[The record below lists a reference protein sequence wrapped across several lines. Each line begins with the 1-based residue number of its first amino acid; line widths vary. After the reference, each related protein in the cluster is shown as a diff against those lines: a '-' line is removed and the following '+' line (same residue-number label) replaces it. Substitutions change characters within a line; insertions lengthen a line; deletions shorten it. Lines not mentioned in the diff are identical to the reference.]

1 MVLNDE
7 QNDRFFDTMD
17 ALLYYVNERFHVVE
31 NFRLEGASPLDD
43 VKSSLVAHTLWEN
56 VEIIDDF
63 VRDYANRLPV
73 KCRELA
79 LSWKSALPGFYTLV
93 RYQSGRALLMN
104 EAGVFS
110 VCGVTYELEGE
121 IGPAPAYVEMVLL
134 PFDDLIVYDGFLQA
148 YDTDRSAAE
157 LQRIQDEFEN
167 RCAKGIALTGP
178 DFMRQA
184 DTFLAEKRDRE
195 LDALLAD
202 VARESERGTEQL
214 PAGFHRG
221 ALAGLSPDERNQAL
235 YAKAAESAADYA
247 PSQREFDR
255 RVRKREPIRAL
266 RDCLMLKTKAELE
279 YVAQALGMGGLSRLR
294 KAEMVEELSA
304 ELPNAPEPL
313 MEVLAIAS
321 DPNYELIRRLAAGG
335 EVTFGAEALTSYWLV
350 WPIEPYAFLFKSGQ
364 TYTALIPDE
373 LKALVRGVD
382 FAELDRIRRQRKQ
395 AYSCVEAC
403 TVLCGVVSIDDAYDQ
418 YRSLVSDVLSREEF
432 EVLLQTVSAFGDAI
446 FDLWTYLPTDYV
458 VHYTLSPDH
467 VAREFAR
474 RKNDAV
480 THLYRDRQ
488 TGEISTDPLNRYIDR
503 MASDLRTELEELEQ
517 YKRDLVESQTLLPIK
532 PLSRTI
538 LENSVMDELLDNP
551 NVVRLRSFLDER
563 VPDGEDDYTFVDR
576 VVEEV
581 VYSSVESGSLQD
593 LFAYM
598 MDVGLVD
605 CSEDEQ
611 RLPTLLTNVYNAM
624 PSWENNGWSPQELY
638 EQVTGRKMFYNEDG
652 TVMKV
657 GADDPCPC
665 GSGKKYRECCGR

>member
-1 MVLNDE
+1 M
-7 QNDRFFDTMD
+7 
-17 ALLYYVNERFHVVE
+17 
-31 NFRLEGASPLDD
+31 
-43 VKSSLVAHTLWEN
+43 
-56 VEIIDDF
+56 
-63 VRDYANRLPV
+63 
-73 KCRELA
+73 
-79 LSWKSALPGFYTLV
+79 
-93 RYQSGRALLMN
+93 
-104 EAGVFS
+104 
-110 VCGVTYELEGE
+110 
-121 IGPAPAYVEMVLL
+121 
-134 PFDDLIVYDGFLQA
+134 
-148 YDTDRSAAE
+148 
-157 LQRIQDEFEN
+157 
-167 RCAKGIALTGP
+167 
-178 DFMRQA
+178 
-184 DTFLAEKRDRE
+184 
-195 LDALLAD
+195 
-202 VARESERGTEQL
+202 
-214 PAGFHRG
+214 
-221 ALAGLSPDERNQAL
+221 
-235 YAKAAESAADYA
+235 
-247 PSQREFDR
+247 
-255 RVRKREPIRAL
+255 
-266 RDCLMLKTKAELE
+266 
-279 YVAQALGMGGLSRLR
+279 
-294 KAEMVEELSA
+294 
-304 ELPNAPEPL
+304 
-313 MEVLAIAS
+313 
-321 DPNYELIRRLAAGG
+321 
-335 EVTFGAEALTSYWLV
+335 
-350 WPIEPYAFLFKSGQ
+350 
-364 TYTALIPDE
+364 IPDE